1 MNNKQNKYSSLYSE
15 TTAPRVSDSFQVT
28 YMDTAK
34 VAQIRNDLLKYAN
47 EYIVLITK
55 LFNRLKDV
63 PDYTGEWIGDKAD
76 YYFKI
81 ILQDKTKFLSFGNNL
96 KNIINKLDT
105 DITYVSGNVS
115 KITRLESEAKY
126 YDKI

>member
-1 MNNKQNKYSSLYSE
+1 MINKQSKYSSLYNG
-15 TTAPRVSDSFQVT
+15 TTAPRVSDSYQVT

-47 EYIVLITK
+47 EYTVLITK

-63 PDYTGEWIGDKAD
+63 PNYTGEWIGEKAD
-76 YYFKI
+76 YYFKV
-81 ILQDKTKFLSFGNNL
+81 ILQDRTKFLSFGNNL
-96 KNIINKLDT
+96 KNIINKLDS
-105 DITYVSGNVS
+105 DISYVSGNVS
-115 KITRLESEAKY
+115 KMTRLESEAKY